1 MLLAVEGTAM
11 WIERFLLAAGAGV
24 LAACAPDIPP
34 AMSAPL
40 AAESRVQP
48 VSIDVCGETVRYDT
62 VPQRAVTHDVNITE
76 MFLYL
81 GLGDRLVGYS
91 GIRGNKNIAPQYRE
105 QLAGV
110 PELSRQGMNI
120 EAIVGA
126 GADFVFAG
134 WSYGFREGEVTP
146 AALREFGIQSYIL
159 TESCVR
165 KVARTRVSLEDTFND
180 MLNLGRIFRI
190 EPHAQALV
198 EQQRAELQAVTDALK
213 GIESRPKVFVYDGGT
228 DNFTTSGRFGIPN
241 AMIEAA
247 GGRNI
252 FDDIPSNWPRG
263 NWEDVVER
271 NPEWIVI
278 IDYDHPG
285 PQGKID
291 FLRSKPELSEVEA
304 IRRGSFVVLTYAE
317 ATPGPGNVARVRTL
331 AQAFHPGRVQ

>member
-1 MLLAVEGTAM
+1 M
-11 WIERFLLAAGAGV
+11 WINRFLLVIGASA
-24 LAACAPDIPP
+24 LAACAPDAPP
-34 AMSAPL
+34 AVSAPPV
-40 AAESRVQP
+40 AEDRVQP
-48 VSIDVCGETVRYDT
+48 VSIDVCGETLRYDS
-62 VPQRAVTHDVNITE
+62 VPQRVVTHDVNITE

-81 GLGDRLVGYS
+81 GLGDTLVGYS
-91 GIRGNKNIAPQYRE
+91 GIRGNKNIAPEYRE
-105 QLAGV
+105 QLAKV
-110 PELSRQGMNI
+110 PELSRKGMNI

-126 GADFVFAG
+126 HADFVFAG

-165 KVARTRVSLEDTFND
+165 KVARSQVSLEDTFND

-190 EPHAQALV
+190 EQRAQALV
-198 EQQRAELQAVTDALK
+198 EQQRAELQAITDALE
-213 GIESRPKVFVYDGGT
+213 GIESSPKVFVYDGGT
-228 DNFTTSGRFGIPN
+228 DAFTTAGRFGMPN

-247 GGRNI
+247 GGSNI

-278 IDYDHPG
+278 IDYDHPD

-291 FLRSKPELSEVEA
+291 FLRSRPELSEVEA
-304 IRRGSFVVLTYAE
+304 IRRGNFVVLTYAE
-317 ATPGPGNVARVRTL
+317 ATPGPSNVARVRTL
-331 AQAFHPGRVQ
+331 AQAFHPGRMQ